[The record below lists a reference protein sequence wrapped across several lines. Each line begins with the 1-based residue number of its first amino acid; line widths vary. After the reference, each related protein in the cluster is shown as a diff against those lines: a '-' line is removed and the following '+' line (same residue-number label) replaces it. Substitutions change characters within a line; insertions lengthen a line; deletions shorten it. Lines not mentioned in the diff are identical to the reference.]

1 MLTKLKQKV
10 RQMLAWRPSKANSSL
25 LPSTSKLLLQRS
37 GRKAT
42 EAPTSLQ
49 DAVRL
54 GAIARQAIKGDFWKL
69 WQDEVDRLRL
79 GVLEGLIR
87 GSDKRDDEA
96 RAMLFALDK
105 ALEFPQRLIENG
117 DRAARALQ
125 AAADHK
131 RLENLESLGQAT
143 ELLGHDQMATQLEEE
158 VRKVWQSREPLH

>member
-1 MLTKLKQKV
+1 
-10 RQMLAWRPSKANSSL
+10 
-25 LPSTSKLLLQRS
+25 
-37 GRKAT
+37 
-42 EAPTSLQ
+42 
-49 DAVRL
+49 L